1 MVAAADAGVVG
12 DDNVVDD
19 DVSDGVED
27 EANSH
32 SQHVACDGVGGD
44 GVTSC
49 HLVTSLQMKSLLM
62 LMLFLKLLLIV
73 EANSHHKMIPS
84 YRIHL

>member
-1 MVAAADAGVVG
+1 MVVAAAEVVG
-12 DDNVVDD
+12 DENVVDD
-19 DVSDGVED
+19 DVSDDVED
-27 EANSH
+27 EVNSH

-49 HLVTSLQMKSLLM
+49 HLVTSLQMKSLLL

-73 EANSHHKMIPS
+73 EANNHHKMTPS
-84 YRIHL
+84 YQIHL